1 MVHSWANVT
10 KRCCRIS
17 ASLVGP
23 LPDSIKRAKCPLG
36 SSHRSQGDHANR
48 PPSMTYKHGS
58 APGTSDRPRLMYV
71 PADIDGSQ

>member
-10 KRCCRIS
+10 KRYCRIS

-36 SSHRSQGDHANR
+36 SSHRSHGDHANR
-48 PPSMTYKHGS
+48 PPSRAYKHDF
-58 APGTSDRPRLMYV
+58 APRTSDRPRLMYV
-71 PADIDGSQ
+71 PAGIDGSQ